1 MRSSHIV
8 QAHRVVVDG
17 GGIRIARMKF
27 GPGVREGHWDLP
39 ASTKGVHV
47 PVAQQLLGGLEVA
60 RVQVT
65 HQDLKQRKFGK
76 TRKI

>member
-1 MRSSHIV
+1 
-8 QAHRVVVDG
+8 
-17 GGIRIARMKF
+17 
-27 GPGVREGHWDLP
+27 
-39 ASTKGVHV
+39 V